1 MPGSRVVV
9 TVRRFLKKL
18 FAAWGEGRSPQGAA
32 ALAYYSMFSF
42 APALF
47 IALTVA
53 GIFLDEL
60 MAARELVTRL
70 EHTFG
75 PEVTLF
81 ILDVMG
87 TVSQAVA
94 GGSLLA
100 SLIGFVALLFAASG
114 LFAQLQYS
122 LNTIWG
128 VPPPAQRGL
137 IAIVRNRLFAFV
149 GVIGLGLLLV
159 IATIIGIILSAFS
172 TALGIDSSLQIIDSA
187 AVVALAAGAFALI
200 YKVLPDVDIGWRDV
214 WLGALIT
221 ALLFA
226 VARWLLSLY
235 LSIVDIASAFG
246 AAGALAV
253 ILIAIYYLALIFLF
267 GAVFTKVYAL
277 TFGTKAGPKTETEV
291 ASTTSAATDASG

>member
-1 MPGSRVVV
+1 
-9 TVRRFLKKL
+9 
-18 FAAWGEGRSPQGAA
+18 
-32 ALAYYSMFSF
+32 
-42 APALF
+42 
-47 IALTVA
+47 
-53 GIFLDEL
+53 
-60 MAARELVTRL
+60 
-70 EHTFG
+70 
-75 PEVTLF
+75 
-81 ILDVMG
+81 MG
-87 TVSQAVA
+87 TVSQAVT

-100 SLIGFVALLFAASG
+100 TVIGFVALLFAASG

-137 IAIVRNRLFAFV
+137 IAIIRNRLFAFV
-149 GVIGLGLLLV
+149 GVLGLGLLLV
-159 IATIIGIILSAFS
+159 IATVIGIILSAFS
-172 TALGIDSSLQIIDSA
+172 TVLGIDSSLQIVDSA
-187 AVVALAAGAFALI
+187 TVVAFAAVAFALI

-235 LSIVDIASAFG
+235 LSIADIGSAFG

-253 ILIAIYYLALIFLF
+253 ILVAIYYLALIFLF

-277 TFGTKAGPKTETEV
+277 TFGTKAGAKTEAE
-291 ASTTSAATDASG
+291 ADSTTGAPTDASV

>member
-1 MPGSRVVV
+1 
-9 TVRRFLKKL
+9 
-18 FAAWGEGRSPQGAA
+18 
-32 ALAYYSMFSF
+32 MFSF
-42 APALF
+42 APLLF
-47 IALTVA
+47 IALSVA

-60 MAARELVTRL
+60 MAAEELVTRL

-81 ILDVMG
+81 ILDAMG

-159 IATIIGIILSAFS
+159 IATISGIILSTFS
-172 TALGIDSSLQIIDSA
+172 TVLGIDSSLRIVDS
-187 AVVALAAGAFALI
+187 VIALALVAAAFALI

-214 WLGALIT
+214 WVGALVT
-221 ALLFA
+221 ALLFG

-235 LSIVDIASAFG
+235 LSFADIGSAFG

-277 TFGTKAGPKTETEV
+277 TFGTKVGAITEAE
-291 ASTTSAATDASG
+291 ADSTTGAAT

>member
-1 MPGSRVVV
+1 MSGSRVVA
-9 TVRRFLKKL
+9 TARRFLKDL
-18 FAAWGEGRSPQGAA
+18 FVAWGEGRSPQGAA

-42 APALF
+42 APILF
-47 IALTVA
+47 IALSVA
-53 GIFLDEL
+53 GIFLDEM
-60 MAARELVTRL
+60 MAAEELVTRL
-70 EHTFG
+70 QRTFG
-75 PEVTLF
+75 PEVTFF

-87 TVSQAVA
+87 TVSQAVT

-100 SLIGFVALLFAASG
+100 SLIGFIALLFAASG
-114 LFAQLQYS
+114 LFTQLQYS

-172 TALGIDSSLQIIDSA
+172 AVLGIDSSLQIVDSA
-187 AVVALAAGAFALI
+187 AVVALAAAAFALI
-200 YKVLPDVDIGWRDV
+200 YRVLPDVDIGWRDV
-214 WLGALIT
+214 WLGALVT
-221 ALLFA
+221 ALLFS

-235 LSIVDIASAFG
+235 LSFADIGSAFG

-253 ILIAIYYLALIFLF
+253 VLIAIYYLALIFLF
-267 GAVFTKVYAL
+267 GAVFTKVYAF
-277 TFGTKAGPKTETEV
+277 TFGTRAGVTSDFD
-291 ASTTSAATDASG
+291 ADSTTGAPTDVSV